1 MIGMFYINIFSE
13 KITLKTDGD
22 RISLSEL
29 INFSQ
34 IFLVNISI
42 SYQSEF
48 KDRLLLQML
57 CFTKVF

>member
-48 KDRLLLQML
+48 KDRLLLQMF